1 MAQLRRKHSRRN
13 KTPISQSFGKTMA
26 QELKKQKE
34 QWWSS
39 DYNNSTN
46 TKVSHISNFD
56 EYIET
61 NPNVP
66 YVNITLEKNSIGTD
80 INSYALYATN
90 ENFVTNII
98 SNTRDDSNNTFAIR
112 ICNHFSEIS
121 PKYFIY
127 EQFLNITNK
136 IKNNNNTIPV
146 FKGGLALAKV
156 IENMLENMD
165 PIINVEMFK
174 KKYVGYQAESSI
186 FKYGDFDTSIY
197 VKNNNLELINNL
209 VKNTI
214 KPVMLE
220 YQQIF
225 EQGFRMFKDYRKNFN
240 YNGLI
245 SNFEYKSSRKALL
258 LKSIIKFLARLDII
272 INLDNKYIEKKN
284 GDKIID
290 KNMFTDLFEPQNYAK
305 IFKKYIKEMTKGIS
319 NNKNHIINDI
329 EVYPIIDP
337 FRNIPPEITRNN
349 IDISQ
354 KKNIMKVE
362 EVDKYVYKVDKN
374 TNKRILDER
383 PYFMK
388 SSHDKE
394 VDKNTNKG
402 ILGTRKNTPYFISY
416 NKNIRKNE
424 KNMFKLLRSKF
435 NYGTLVKI
443 PYRKLDTITFHQNP
457 KKNER
462 YISFPGEMIDISIAT
477 NDADENDKT
486 QKLFKNKNKDKYL
499 LNFDI
504 NTEDI
509 VNKSNNTIYIF
520 SLEYQMKDILYT
532 FKENSCIWDDKKFE
546 KRLRRFMVLL
556 GLKFIL
562 EKNKENRTKN
572 DWEKYVNNYLKGFCN
587 YIENKNTKQKCIEIQ
602 YNNQDR
608 LRVLNDI
615 IKEIKKKSILDK
627 LDTISHNNIKILLK
641 KSKNTG
647 SKNKIVGELSMAV
660 NKMVQKH
667 KNISKNQ
674 LYDLVLN
681 NNSNILEYSN
691 SMYEIQMK
699 TIKNTILYLTSEVF
713 IDIYSM
719 TQNNREEET
728 DKKKILE
735 TFFGKQDNLASI
747 SNNSECD
754 ILSSRGNKRKKT
766 RKHNGI
772 HQFGGNK
779 GRLKKG
785 YKYSGKKLKSGL
797 PQIIKSK
804 KIKSKKN

>member
-26 QELKKQKE
+26 EELKKQKNL
-34 QWWSS
+34 WWSS
-39 DYNNSTN
+39 DYYNLTNSD
-46 TKVSHISNFD
+46 FD

-66 YVNITLEKNSIGTD
+66 YVNITLEKNGIGTD

-90 ENFVTNII
+90 KNFVTNII

-136 IKNNNNTIPV
+136 IKNNNNIIPV

-197 VKNNNLELINNL
+197 VENNNLEFINNL

-225 EQGFRMFKDYRKNFN
+225 EQGFRMFKNYRKNFN

-284 GDKIID
+284 EDKIID

-305 IFKKYIKEMTKGIS
+305 IFKKYIKEMTKDIS
-319 NNKNHIINDI
+319 NNKKLLNNIK
-329 EVYPIIDP
+329 VYPIINP
-337 FRNIPPEITRNN
+337 FNDFSQKIPRDN

-354 KKNIMKVE
+354 ENNIMTVEKVDE
-362 EVDKYVYKVDKN
+362 YIYKVDKN
-374 TNKRILDER
+374 TKKRKSEER

-416 NKNIRKNE
+416 NKNIKKNE

-443 PYRKLDTITFHQNP
+443 PARKFDTITSHQNS

-486 QKLFKNKNKDKYL
+486 QKLFKNKNKNKYL

-504 NTEDI
+504 NREDI

-532 FKENSCIWDDKKFE
+532 FEENSCIWDDKKFK

-572 DWEKYVNNYLKGFCN
+572 EWEKYVNNYLKGFCN

-615 IKEIKKKSILDK
+615 IKEIKKESILDE
-627 LDTISHNNIKILLK
+627 LDTISHNDIKILLK
-641 KSKNTG
+641 KTKNTG
-647 SKNKIVGELSMAV
+647 SKTEIVEELSMAV

-667 KNISKNQ
+667 KNITKYQ
-674 LYDLVLN
+674 LYELVSDK
-681 NNSNILEYSN
+681 NSDISKYSN

-699 TIKNTILYLTSEVF
+699 TIKNTILYLTNEVF

-728 DKKKILE
+728 EKKKILE

-747 SNNSECD
+747 SNNNGCD
-754 ILSSRGNKRKKT
+754 ILSSGGNKRKKT

-772 HQFGGNK
+772 HQSGGNK